1 MIKGRITQA
10 GSPIIKVN
18 LIGTKSQAMIEGI
31 LDTGFDGYLCLPLTI
46 AVPLGLE
53 LIDAADS
60 ELADGTIVE
69 DEPVFAGNVEWNG
82 EIMDVEILLTKS
94 SKVLIGTSLLKGTE
108 VQLNFSTS
116 EVFIKGIV
124 NAGR

>member
-60 ELADGTIVE
+60 ELAAGTIVE
-69 DEPVFAGNVEWNG
+69 DEPVFAGKVEWNG

-108 VQLNFSTS
+108 VQLNFATS
-116 EVFIKGIV
+116 EVFIKGIEL
-124 NAGR
+124 

>member
-1 MIKGRITQA
+1 
-10 GSPIIKVN
+10 
-18 LIGTKSQAMIEGI
+18 MIEGI

-69 DEPVFAGNVEWNG
+69 DEPVFAGKVGWNG

-116 EVFIKGIV
+116 EVFIKGIEL
-124 NAGR
+124 

>member
-69 DEPVFAGNVEWNG
+69 DEPVFAGKVEWNG
-82 EIMDVEILLTKS
+82 EIMDVEILRTKS

-108 VQLNFSTS
+108 VQLNFATS
-116 EVFIKGIV
+116 EVFIKGIEL
-124 NAGR
+124 